1 MQMIG
6 QDDDGFDVEW
16 MAPPNIAERLAQEI
30 DVIDEKTQTAVSQI
44 GREEKA
50 AAADKE
56 ELGRRNLLKSEWEAR
71 LTQDFL
77 ARAYEDGEAIW
88 RQFLASS
95 GLSIID
101 TITSGEETVQVM
113 KPA

>member
-1 MQMIG
+1 LKEFR
-6 QDDDGFDVEW
+6 DT
-16 MAPPNIAERLAQEI
+16 LAHGKPKEI
-30 DVIDEKTQTAVSQI
+30 KSET
-44 GREEKA
+44 EETITR
-50 AAADKE
+50 E